1 MGTVYLYSMLFEV
14 MKLCLEG
21 RRLHRGWWGGQLLW
35 RGQVVIEDR
44 MDTRAH
50 RVIPHAIM
58 THSKHQDTAELGIL
72 YDARIVRMSGDDLV
86 LTGFERAD
94 FELKEY
100 RQAWLMRPITREE
113 METPI
118 PADVVRGRG
127 KSGKLNGG

>member
-1 MGTVYLYSMLFEV
+1 MALYIYTGMLFEV

-44 MDTRAH
+44 MDKGAH

-58 THSKHQDTAELGIL
+58 LYSQHQDVAELGVL
-72 YDARIVRMSGDDLV
+72 YDAKIVRMTADDLIV
-86 LTGFERAD
+86 TGFERAD

-118 PADVVRGRG
+118 PADVARGRR
-127 KSGKLNGG
+127 KPDV

>member
-1 MGTVYLYSMLFEV
+1 M
-14 MKLCLEG
+14 
-21 RRLHRGWWGGQLLW
+21 
-35 RGQVVIEDR
+35 VIEDR

>member
-1 MGTVYLYSMLFEV
+1 
-14 MKLCLEG
+14 
-21 RRLHRGWWGGQLLW
+21 
-35 RGQVVIEDR
+35 

-58 THSKHQDTAELGIL
+58 LYSQHQDVAELGVL
-72 YDARIVRMSGDDLV
+72 YDAKIVRMTSDDLV
-86 LTGFERAD
+86 VTGFERAD

-113 METPI
+113 LETPI

-127 KSGKLNGG
+127 KSSKLNGG